1 MRIAAAIAFVALLE
15 LSMAIASAR
24 ADELKA
30 FEASYAWMW
39 HGMTVAVSTVKLEKQ
54 GDTWMYSSRSSP
66 RGIGK
71 MFSQRPVQKSVMR
84 VTGKGVQPLSYDADD
99 GTSST
104 KRDAHVK
111 FDWEHGRAT
120 GVYEDEKL
128 DMPLHPDIQDDSS
141 VQIALMVELLAGREP
156 QQFQMLDRN
165 GVREYGYHR
174 EGEESINTAVGKI
187 DTIVY
192 GARKTGSPRVTRFW
206 CAPSRGY
213 IPMRV
218 EQQKDDD
225 VQWTMQLQSV
235 TRE

>member
-1 MRIAAAIAFVALLE
+1 MKTAVAVALLALLE

-24 ADELKA
+24 ADELKP
-30 FEASYAWMW
+30 FEASYDWMW

-54 GDTWMYSSRSSP
+54 GDAWLYSSKSSP
-66 RGIGK
+66 RGLGK

-84 VTGKGVQPLSYDADD
+84 VTDKGVQPLSYDAED

-111 FDWEHGRAT
+111 FDWDHGRVT
-120 GVYEDEKL
+120 GVYEDAKV

-141 VQIALMVELLAGREP
+141 VQIALMIELLAGREP
-156 QQFQMLDRN
+156 QKFQMLDKN
-165 GVREYGYHR
+165 TVREYGYHR
-174 EGEESINTAVGKI
+174 EREESIDTAVGKI

-192 GARKTGSPRVTRFW
+192 AARKTGSPRVTRFW

-218 EQQKDDD
+218 EQQKDED